1 MHNNFTV
8 KEWDSHFFNKK
19 IFSLVLTSENIKNTD
34 WPSNSLIT
42 TKISSN
48 NYQCLDKFNKYGFS
62 FVEGE
67 IVFKKNLLEVN
78 NSVSLSSFNCYLAL
92 ENDIDELK
100 DIVNNL
106 YVKSRFREP
115 WFSPAERDSFYQ
127 TWIENAVL
135 SKFDD
140 CCLVLKS
147 ESDIS
152 GFVTVRIRN
161 NEAIIGLIGVASNF
175 QGQGIGSK
183 LLKLIETYC
192 LANNVRNIRVSTQTS
207 NTPAANLYSKNGF
220 SIADISYWFY
230 KQV

>member
-1 MHNNFTV
+1 MHNHFTL
-8 KEWDSHFFNKK
+8 KEWDSHFFNKT
-19 IFSLVLTSENIKNTD
+19 IFSLELTTDDIENIN

-42 TKISSN
+42 TKVSSN
-48 NYQCLDKFNKYGFS
+48 SYHDLDKVNKYGFS

-67 IVFKKNLLEVN
+67 VVFQKSLLVSN
-78 NSVSLSSFNCYLAL
+78 DAVSLPSFNCYLAL
-92 ENDIDELK
+92 ESDIDELK
-100 DIVNNL
+100 SIVNDL
-106 YVKSRFREP
+106 YLNSRFREP
-115 WFSPAERDSFYQ
+115 WFSPSERDCFYQ

-140 CCLVLKS
+140 CCLVLKN
-147 ESDIS
+147 ECNIS
-152 GFVTVRIRN
+152 GFVTIRIRN
-161 NEAIIGLIGVASNF
+161 NEAVIGLIGVANCF

-183 LLKLIETYC
+183 LLKLIEDYC
-192 LANNVRNIRVSTQTS
+192 LDNNVSKIKVATQTS